1 MSMKSSWNL
10 FLVLLLFLC
19 IGTLLFVEVPAY
31 AYSKVTPTPVVNP
44 VTPVTAVP
52 NSSQVNVLEERINS
66 LEKTIQTQSEAY
78 STTVTRMEA
87 NMNLLLAV
95 IAVASL
101 LVAFLGF
108 GVVKIWIRQL

>member
-1 MSMKSSWNL
+1 MWTKSSWNL
-10 FLVLLLFLC
+10 FLILLLFMF
-19 IGTLLFVEVPAY
+19 IGILLFGEAPAP
-31 AYSKVTPTPVVNP
+31 AYSKGTPTPVV
-44 VTPVTAVP
+44 TPVIPATVVP
-52 NSSQVNVLEERINS
+52 NSSQVDVLEERIHS

-108 GVVKIWIRQL
+108 GVVKIWI